1 MQAFTDEAHN
11 FLVALAKALDISDTQ
26 YELATGRLESISK
39 WFKRDESI
47 LKDYAP
53 VVYPQGSFLLGTV
66 IKPANDAVEYDVD
79 CVCELER
86 GATKSDIPQKVLKDA
101 IGVET
106 KDYAK
111 AQTMKEPPAE
121 GRRCWT
127 LNYADEA
134 SFHLDILPAIPD
146 SASFVAVLA
155 EHKME
160 GTDFTDQ
167 AIAITD
173 NTHKSY
179 TVVSDDWPRSNPRG
193 FAAWFMKQM
202 QVRFAA
208 QREMLAKSENVE
220 AAKIPNF
227 RVKTPLQRAVQIL
240 KRHRDIMFVK
250 EPDDKPISI
259 IITTLAAHSYSNED
273 NLLDALSAITSKM
286 DQHITDKAGVKW
298 IANPVNPLENFADK
312 WVEHPKRKENFF
324 RWLEKVRKDL
334 ATAVAAGN
342 VRAFAKMLEGGLGA
356 WPVNEGLKA
365 IPKAEEQGLA
375 KKIFGS
381 LALWSQKF
389 AVPHR
394 VKPKWPEKITY
405 EAEITG
411 AIVSGPYSTKIH
423 QDDKRIE
430 KEKKLR
436 FRVSTTTPSP
446 YEVYWQITN
455 TGKEAED
462 KKQLRGDLYE
472 DSAIE
477 QGSHVRYEPTAF
489 YGDHCVTCY
498 IVKDGVLVAQSPDFE
513 VKIA

>member
-1 MQAFTDEAHN
+1 MKEFKDQAHD
-11 FLVALAKALDISDTQ
+11 FLVAAAKALDISDTQ
-26 YELATGRLESISK
+26 YELATGRLESIAK
-39 WFKRDESI
+39 WFTRDKSI
-47 LKDYAP
+47 LKDFAP

-66 IKPANDAVEYDVD
+66 IKPASDAVEYDVD

-106 KDYAK
+106 KEYAK
-111 AQTMKEPPAE
+111 AQTMKEPPVE

-155 EHKME
+155 EHKIADM
-160 GTDFTDQ
+160 DFTDQ

-173 NTHKSY
+173 NTHKNY
-179 TVVSDDWPRSNPRG
+179 ALVSDDWPRSNPKG
-193 FAAWFMKQM
+193 FAAWFMQQM

-259 IITTLAAHSYSNED
+259 IITTLSAHSYSNED

-286 DQHITDKAGVKW
+286 DQHITNKAGVAW

-312 WVEHPKRKENFF
+312 WVEHPKRKENFY

-334 ATAVAAGN
+334 STANATGN
-342 VRAFAKMLEGGLGA
+342 VQAFAKMLEGGLGA
-356 WPVNEGLKA
+356 WPVNEGLKS
-365 IPKAEEQGLA
+365 IPKPPDQ
-375 KKIFGS
+375 S
-381 LALWSQKF
+381 LLKRAASLLLPWFPKF
-389 AVPHR
+389 MVPHR
-394 VKPKWPEKITY
+394 EKPSWPVDLAY
-405 EAEITG
+405 DAS
-411 AIVSGPYSTKIH
+411 VSGTVVEGSYKTKI
-423 QDDKRIE
+423 QPDGPRIA
-430 KEKKLR
+430 KNKSLK
-436 FRVSTTTPSP
+436 FRVDTNTPWP
-446 YEVYWQITN
+446 YEVYWQVVN
-455 TGKEAED
+455 TGQEATD
-462 KKQLRGDLYE
+462 ARCLRGGLTRDGE
-472 DSAIE
+472 IE
-477 QGSHVRYEPTAF
+477 QGTHVRKETTLYT
-489 YGDHCVTCY
+489 GDHCVTCY
-498 IVKDGVLVAQSPDFE
+498 IVKNGVLVAQSPDFE